1 MTRDEILQA
10 AAQIFRRKGY
20 HAASMQDIADAV
32 QLQKASLYHHIESKQ
47 DILLALL
54 DRAMDLLIEDME
66 RIVET
71 DQPPV
76 AKLRRAMRTYARR
89 MAEQGDLAAVLLLEY
104 RNLEPE
110 LRAKH
115 VDRRDRF
122 EGLWRGILQQG
133 SEGGEFRPVD
143 PAVAG
148 FAVLG
153 VQNWMITWYR
163 PNGPL
168 GPEELADQFADL
180 LIDGLRVP
188 MGGDDR

>member
-32 QLQKASLYHHIESKQ
+32 QLQKASLYYHIESKQ
-47 DILLALL
+47 EILLALL
-54 DRAMDLLIEDME
+54 DQAMDLLIEDME
-66 RIVET
+66 RIVQADQGPET
-71 DQPPV
+71 
-76 AKLRRAMRTYARR
+76 KLRTAMRTYARR

-110 LRAKH
+110 LRAQH
-115 VDRRDRF
+115 VERRDRF
-122 EGLWRGILQQG
+122 EGLWRGILEQG
-133 SEGGEFRPVD
+133 CERGDFRTFD

-163 PNGPL
+163 PDGDL
-168 GPEELADQFADL
+168 GPGELADQFADL
-180 LIDGLRVP
+180 LIDGLRP
-188 MGGDDR
+188 AAGGGQR